1 MSTAPAHTTILFIR
15 APFRPFAQSVI
26 RVSGKDGGEL
36 QSGHSGNRTVEESAK
51 SAEITRLLKAWGRGD
66 GSALDRLTPLVYEHL
81 HRMARGYMRHE
92 RPGHTL
98 QATALVNEAFVRLVD
113 ARDLDWTDRT
123 HFFAVCARVMRRIL
137 VDAARSRAAIKRGG
151 QADRADHSTA
161 INLDDLPTPGT
172 ELSAQVC
179 ALDEALDALARIDPR
194 RAQVIELRFF
204 GGLTVDETARVLQVS
219 PQTVMRDWKLARAW
233 LARELS
239 APSA

>member
-1 MSTAPAHTTILFIR
+1 
-15 APFRPFAQSVI
+15 VGD
-26 RVSGKDGGEL
+26 SG
-36 QSGHSGNRTVEESAK
+36 Q

-66 GSALDRLTPLVYEHL
+66 AAALERLTPLVYEQL
-81 HRMARGYMRHE
+81 HRMARGYMRSE

-113 ARDLDWTDRT
+113 ARDLNWTDRA

-151 QADRADHSTA
+151 QADRVEHSTE
-161 INLDDLPTPGT
+161 ISLDDLPAPGAAM
-172 ELSAQVC
+172 SAQVC
-179 ALDEALDALARIDPR
+179 ALDEALNALTRIDPR

-204 GGLTVDETARVLQVS
+204 GGLTVEETAQVLQVS

-239 APSA
+239 GSPEETGR